1 MKTFRPNTLEEL
13 LSFSQS
19 IRRDG
24 LSPYLAFFRGQINDW
39 PIKPSITRNPDLS
52 DDEILEKEKG
62 FFENYNEETLEI
74 KVLEHF
80 DKDYT
85 KYAQKWHNLFQAQ
98 HLGFYT
104 RITDWSQ
111 DFNSAMFFAI
121 DDESK
126 AYIDSNGVI
135 YLYECP
141 YHGDQLINFQREED
155 YKFFDQNPF
164 DLDKAYMVKHHS
176 QFPDDFEN
184 YAGEI
189 RRFRQ
194 DGSFIISTSKE
205 INEPIENIPYI
216 NHYLTKIFISPSI
229 KGEISNYLDEGFKE
243 FIYFASTENNTEEV
257 ERIRRI
263 TMESNNKVYWDK

>member
-13 LSFSQS
+13 LSFSKK

-52 DDEILEKEKG
+52 DTDILEKEKI
-62 FFENYNEETLEI
+62 FFENYNEETLKI
-74 KVLEHF
+74 NVLEHF

-85 KYAQKWHNLFQAQ
+85 KYAQEWHNLFQAQ

-104 RITDWSQ
+104 RLTDWSQ

-126 AYIDSNGVI
+126 TYIDHDGVI

-141 YHGDQLINFQREED
+141 YYGDQLINFQREED

-164 DLDKAYMVKHHS
+164 DLNKAYMVKHHS

-194 DGSFIISTSKE
+194 DGSFIILTSE
-205 INEPIENIPYI
+205 DINKPIEEIPYI
-216 NHYLTKIFISPSI
+216 NHYLTKIYISPAV
-229 KGEISNYLDEGFKE
+229 KAEISNYLDEGFKE
-243 FIYFASTENNTEEV
+243 FIYFASTEDNKTEV
-257 ERIRRI
+257 ERIRKI
-263 TMESNNKVYWDK
+263 TSESNNKIYWNK

>member
-1 MKTFRPNTLEEL
+1 MKTFRPNNLKEL
-13 LSFSQS
+13 LTFNHS

-24 LSPYLAFFRGQINDW
+24 FSPYLAFFRGQINDW
-39 PIKPSITRNPDLS
+39 PIKPSITRNSDLS
-52 DDEILEKEKG
+52 DVEILEREKN
-62 FFENYNEETLEI
+62 FFENYNEETLDI
-74 KVLEHF
+74 KVLKHF

-85 KYAQKWHNLFQAQ
+85 KYAQEWHNLFQAQ

-104 RITDWSQ
+104 RLTDWSQ

-121 DDESK
+121 DDELK
-126 AYIDSNGVI
+126 TYINSDGVI

-141 YHGDQLINFQREED
+141 YYEDQLINFQREED

-194 DGSFIISTSKE
+194 DGSFIVPTSQD
-205 INEPIENIPYI
+205 INKPIEEIPYI
-216 NHYLTKIFISPSI
+216 SHYLTKIYISPTV
-229 KGEISNYLDEGFKE
+229 KAEISNYLDEGFKE
-243 FIYFASTENNTEEV
+243 FIYFASAEDNREEV
-257 ERIRRI
+257 ERIRKI
-263 TMESNNKVYWDK
+263 TSESNNEIYWEK